1 MFALETKHDFEE
13 IVLLPEEQ
21 KELILFGKKSPR
33 TERPR
38 HALSKYGLVSD
49 DCSGTDPEG
58 YPIFAGTYSITEKG
72 IRYLAYQKQCR
83 KRALFK
89 YLASK
94 WIDFLALIVA
104 IIALVISIIALNNS
118 LPMQ

>member
-1 MFALETKHDFEE
+1 MFVLETKQDFDE

-21 KELILFGKKSPR
+21 KELILFDKNSPR
-33 TERPR
+33 TACPC
-38 HALSKYGLVSD
+38 HALSQYGLVSA

-58 YPIFAGTYSITEKG
+58 YPLFAGTYSITGKG
-72 IRYLAYQKQCR
+72 VRYLAYQRQCK
-83 KRALFK
+83 KRALGK

-104 IIALVISIIALNNS
+104 IIALFISIIALNNS